1 MWATNIVVS
10 CIPVSAPSPRVSF
23 VIPPVEMG
31 HEKEQ
36 RESSRAT
43 AEETPIDPESVA
55 HEVLMKVCDQ
65 LFMECADRVISESI
79 PDDMQESS
87 QRGDEESVFVPH
99 PTDAAGSQTERSS
112 SKSNQD
118 SPLSI
123 SSNSNV
129 EFEGEEADTEID
141 IQTSQVSAQVN
152 IQLKGSRFKQ

>member
-10 CIPVSAPSPRVSF
+10 SISVPVPTPRVSF

-31 HEKEQ
+31 LEEEQ
-36 RESSRAT
+36 REPSGAT
-43 AEETPIDPESVA
+43 AEGTPIDPASVA
-55 HEVLMKVCDQ
+55 HEVLMKVCNQ

-87 QRGDEESVFVPH
+87 QRVDEESVSIPP
-99 PTDAAGSQTERSS
+99 PTDVAGSQTEGSS

-123 SSNSNV
+123 SSDSNV
-129 EFEGEEADTEID
+129 GLEGEEADTEID

-152 IQLKGSRFKQ
+152 ILVGGK